1 MSKTMTEKKPTKE
14 KGFNYKGYASD
25 VVVRKALENMGFN
38 TIDRHNIS
46 IIADEINKALVS
58 IDMSLPEK
66 ELKTIIE
73 ANSSRGASAIAYMI
87 SKACG
92 NYS

>member
-14 KGFNYKGYASD
+14 GFNYKGFASD
-25 VVVRKALENMGFN
+25 TVTRKALENMGFN
-38 TIDRHNIS
+38 TIDKHNIS
-46 IIADEINKALVS
+46 IIADEINKALSS
-58 IDMSLPEK
+58 IDMSMPQK